1 MKRTK
6 KVLLLPI
13 LFLLTLIFS
22 SNSEAQTTVQRQAA
36 TTVFAF
42 SKGADVG
49 WLSQMDATGY
59 KFYDT
64 DGTQKDCLQ
73 LLKDR
78 GMNTIRLRVWV
89 NPSTSKTDGH
99 CSKDETVAMAVRAQN
114 LGMRV
119 MIDFHYSDSWA
130 DPAKQTKPAA
140 WATHTFTQL
149 LDDVYNH
156 TFDVLNALKI
166 AGVTPE
172 WVQIG
177 NEIPGGMLWPE
188 GSTSNWG
195 QLAQLLNKG
204 YDATKTIDPTIK
216 VVVHIDKGNDNAR
229 FRWFFDNATT
239 NNVKYDVIGLSY
251 YPYWLG
257 SDYTATIANLGTNL
271 KDMATRYGK
280 EVMVVEVGGDYTLVQ
295 NTKDML
301 IAVISAVKS
310 VPNNKGLG
318 VLYWEPEGEKSW
330 SGYQLNAWQSNG
342 QPSPALDA
350 FKDGVVTDVEQV
362 TINGFVA
369 NPVEQGKSVTTN
381 LTYTANTAT
390 DYFYVGLF
398 RRNSSGAWLQTI
410 VESAGNQFLIPSTG
424 VNVPTQVALSI
435 PLGTTPSV
443 NLTNGEYYDVYTELW
458 TAGWGAKLGTSLSPK
473 LTIAASGSLGVEK
486 KNIDNGL
493 MLYPNPVSNVLNIKN
508 PKGAVIQFLKIT
520 NILGKTV
527 FSDAN
532 AEGKNAIDVSNL
544 SSGMYI
550 LSVQSAD
557 GIQNF
562 KFQKN

>member
-1 MKRTK
+1 MNRSKNI
-6 KVLLLPI
+6 VLFFI
-13 LFLLTLIFS
+13 VFFMSLIFA
-22 SNSEAQTTVQRQAA
+22 SESYAQTIQQRQSA
-36 TTVFAF
+36 TSVFSF

-49 WLSQMDATGY
+49 WLSQMEATGY

-89 NPSTSKTDGH
+89 NPSNHKTDGH

-114 LGMRV
+114 MGMRV

-140 WATHTFTQL
+140 WATHTFSQL

-156 TFDVLNALKI
+156 TREVLNALKT

-188 GSTSNWG
+188 GSNATSFT

-204 YDATKTIDPTIK
+204 YEATKAINAAIK

-229 FRWFFDNATT
+229 FRWFFDNLTS
-239 NNVKYDVIGLSY
+239 NNVNYDVIGMSY

-257 SDYTATIANLGTNL
+257 SDYTKTIFDLENNL
-271 KDMATRYGK
+271 KDMASRYGK
-280 EVMVVEVGGDYTLVQ
+280 EVMVVEVGGDFTLVQ

-301 IAVISAVKS
+301 IAVIAAVKS
-310 VPNNKGLG
+310 VPNEKGLG
-318 VLYWEPEGEKSW
+318 VLYWEPEGEKTW
-330 SGYQLNAWQSNG
+330 SGYQLNAWQSDG
-342 QPSPALDA
+342 KPSPALDA
-350 FKDGVVTDVEQV
+350 FKEDVEKV
-362 TINGFVA
+362 IINGFVS
-369 NPVEQGKSVTTN
+369 NPIEQGKSAITN
-381 LTYTANTAT
+381 LTYTANSAT

-398 RRNSSGAWLQTI
+398 KRNSSGAWLQTI
-410 VESAGNQFLIPSTG
+410 AESTGNQFMVPSTG
-424 VNVPTQVALSI
+424 VNVPTQVALNI
-435 PLGTTPSV
+435 PLGTIPTA
-443 NLTNGEYYDVYTELW
+443 NLTNGEYYDIEVQLW
-458 TAGWGAKLGTSLSPK
+458 TAGWGTKLGTSLSPK
-473 LTIAASGSLGVEK
+473 LTIVNAGSLGVEK
-486 KNIDNGL
+486 KNSDNEVVV
-493 MLYPNPVSNVLNIKN
+493 YPNPVSNVLHIENPNGKVFQSIK
-508 PKGAVIQFLKIT
+508 II

-527 FSDAN
+527 YYDTN
-532 AEGKNAIDVSNL
+532 PEGKKAIDVSNF
-544 SSGMYI
+544 SSGIYI

-557 GIQNF
+557 GKQNF
-562 KFQKN
+562 KFQKK

>member
-13 LFLLTLIFS
+13 ALLLSLIFIS
-22 SNSEAQTTVQRQAA
+22 YSEAQTPVQRQTA
-36 TTVFAF
+36 TTVFSF

-49 WLSQMDATGY
+49 WLSQMETTGY

-64 DGTQKDCLQ
+64 DGTPKDCLQ

-89 NPSTSKTDGH
+89 NPSASKTDGH

-114 LGMRV
+114 MGMRV

-130 DPAKQTKPAA
+130 DPAKQTKPAV

-156 TFDVLNALKI
+156 TFAVLNALKT

-177 NEIPGGMLWPE
+177 NEIPGGLLWPE
-188 GSTSNWG
+188 GSTSNWV

-204 YDATKTIDPTIK
+204 YDATKAVDTSIK

-229 FRWFFDNATT
+229 FRWFFDNAAT
-239 NNVKYDVIGLSY
+239 NNVKYDVIGISY

-280 EVMVVEVGGDYTLVQ
+280 EVMVVEVGGDCTLVQ

-318 VLYWEPEGEKSW
+318 VLYWEPEGEKNW

-342 QPSPALDA
+342 QPSPALNA
-350 FKDGVVTDVEQV
+350 FKDG
-362 TINGFVA
+362 
-369 NPVEQGKSVTTN
+369 
-381 LTYTANTAT
+381 
-390 DYFYVGLF
+390 
-398 RRNSSGAWLQTI
+398 
-410 VESAGNQFLIPSTG
+410 
-424 VNVPTQVALSI
+424 
-435 PLGTTPSV
+435 
-443 NLTNGEYYDVYTELW
+443 
-458 TAGWGAKLGTSLSPK
+458 
-473 LTIAASGSLGVEK
+473 
-486 KNIDNGL
+486 
-493 MLYPNPVSNVLNIKN
+493 
-508 PKGAVIQFLKIT
+508 
-520 NILGKTV
+520 
-527 FSDAN
+527 
-532 AEGKNAIDVSNL
+532 
-544 SSGMYI
+544 
-550 LSVQSAD
+550 
-557 GIQNF
+557 
-562 KFQKN
+562 